1 MLGIKNSHLFVSAGV
16 RKTISELKHNRG
28 RRHSL
33 SADITI
39 LVEETLLII
48 SYQSQNQ
55 MIHNGANFEFQAF
68 DSPTHQ
74 ENVTLYKMLTLWHAM
89 ICTH

>member
-39 LVEETLLII
+39 LVEETL
-48 SYQSQNQ
+48 SDDYQLS
-55 MIHNGANFEFQAF
+55 ITKL
-68 DSPTHQ
+68 DDP
-74 ENVTLYKMLTLWHAM
+74 
-89 ICTH
+89 

>member
-48 SYQSQNQ
+48 SYQSQN
-55 MIHNGANFEFQAF
+55 
-68 DSPTHQ
+68 
-74 ENVTLYKMLTLWHAM
+74 
-89 ICTH
+89 